1 MKMCKLNMII
11 SGLAVILLS
20 LSEVI
25 AQDGN
30 ETGVAVAGDTE
41 EMGKQLD
48 ATRERIFK
56 LFNEEKYKEFAE
68 ELCHE
73 DITGLW
79 NNGVVTKGRQELIDF
94 FVGLGTKIEEMRVDP
109 STEHRVFYGEGKYV
123 ISLGSL
129 GDTYVVGGQKFSL
142 GSSWMA
148 TLVYE
153 GGKWQLI
160 SFSSSTNAFN
170 NPIYEAK
177 MKAHGLTYGSFGL
190 IFGLLICFIG
200 GRIWCRRKAKGEQ
213 TQATSER

>member
-1 MKMCKLNMII
+1 MCKLNMIV

-20 LSEVI
+20 LSEVT
-25 AQDGN
+25 AQDSN
-30 ETGVAVAGDTE
+30 DTGTAFAGDTK
-41 EMGKQLD
+41 EMEKQLD

-73 DITGLW
+73 DITGIW

-94 FVGLGTKIEEMRVDP
+94 LEGLGTKIEKMRVNP
-109 STEHRVFYGEGKYV
+109 STKHRVFYGGGKYV

-129 GDTYVVGGQKFSL
+129 GDTYVVRGKEYSL

-148 TLVYE
+148 TLMYE

-160 SFSSSTNAFN
+160 SFSSSTNAFD

-177 MKAHGLTYGSFGL
+177 MKAHGLTYGSYGL
-190 IFGLLICFIG
+190 ISGLLICFIG

-213 TQATSER
+213 AQNTESGS